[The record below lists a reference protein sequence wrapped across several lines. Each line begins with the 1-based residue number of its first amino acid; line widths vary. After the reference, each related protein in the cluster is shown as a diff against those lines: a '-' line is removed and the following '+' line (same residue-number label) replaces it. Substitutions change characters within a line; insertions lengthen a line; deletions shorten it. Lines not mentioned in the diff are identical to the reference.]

1 MAECTKA
8 QQNKSTA
15 VALGFFDGLHLG
27 HRAVIDRAVAEAGD
41 TLVPAAFTFSIGQD
55 APRKKKG
62 AAALST
68 PEEKLELLRQAGVVR
83 VENPDFA
90 SFQGMTPEEFV
101 GDFLA
106 GQMGAKVLCCGS
118 DFRFGKGAAAG
129 VEELKQIAQP
139 LGMQICVVPAVE
151 LDGAPVSS
159 SRIREAIRLGRLE
172 EAARLLGRPYS
183 FASAVVQGKHLG
195 RKLGFP
201 TANQPLPQGR
211 CMPPAAVYAA
221 WIQTPDGLWRMG
233 VCNIG
238 AQPTVEGNTPLAETY
253 ILDYTGDLYG
263 QVLRLAPW
271 HKLRDIEKFESVE
284 ELRRAVL
291 CNADQARTVLS
302 GQKLPEIW

>member
-8 QQNKSTA
+8 QQNKPTA

-68 PEEKLELLRQAGVVR
+68 PEEKLELLRQAGAVR

-106 GQMGAKVLCCGS
+106 GQMGAKVVCCGS

-129 VEELKQIAQP
+129 VEDLMK
-139 LGMQICVVPAVE
+139 LGEPYGIRVCVVPAVMM
-151 LDGAPVSS
+151 DGQPVSS
-159 SRIREAIRLGRLE
+159 TRIRAAIACGNMA

-183 FASAVVQGKHLG
+183 FAAPVVQGKQLG

-201 TANQPLPQGR
+201 TVNQQLPVGLSL
-211 CMPPAAVYAA
+211 PPVGVYAA
-221 WIQTPDGLWRMG
+221 RIQTPDGVWRMG

-238 AQPTVEGNTPLAETY
+238 AQPTVEGTVPLAETY
-253 ILDYTGDLYG
+253 ILDFAGDLYG
-263 QVLRLAPW
+263 QTLRLAPW
-271 HKLRDIEKFESVE
+271 HKLRDIEKFDSVE
-284 ELRRAVL
+284 QLRETVL
-291 CNADQARTVLS
+291 RNADEARAILT
-302 GQKLPEIW
+302 GQNW